1 MVEAVGFVLFCNAMT
16 QLSNIRLI
24 IGASTIAVIAL
35 VFLQVRWLIQAKNL
49 IETDFEQKV
58 QMALCYAV
66 EKSSSK
72 DFAFNT
78 LTVCQPIVG
87 GGNDNFLSE
96 SFNENTLPNRA
107 LQEALDAALMFY
119 DIDLDYEMA
128 ILDGAAASMSCNV
141 NSPYCCSLSPFQMGG
156 GDRLLNIQFPNKT
169 QYVLGRI
176 GFMLT
181 SSILILLF
189 ISIVF
194 LLANY
199 TLLRQKRISE
209 LNVDFFNNMA
219 HEFRTPLTNISLANK
234 LLVKNNRELKDN
246 GYLAIVKRE
255 NKKLLQQIER
265 VLHLAKLEKG
275 EYLLQK
281 SPVNLKDL
289 VEEVVADMDMQIKEQ
304 GAKIEVYLEER
315 GERRQVRNNDL
326 YELKLKSD
334 FSLPTPHL
342 QTQDWQIEGDRLHL
356 GNAFRNLIDNALKYS
371 EKETNI
377 EIVLQKKDRGI
388 VLSFKDNGIGIPKN
402 EQVYVF
408 EKFGRVANQNVHNQ
422 KGFGLGLSYVKMIV
436 ERHNGFVELVS
447 DWQKGCRF
455 DLYLPKNE

>member
-1 MVEAVGFVLFCNAMT
+1 MVEAVGFVLFCNSMT
-16 QLSNIRLI
+16 QLSNVRLI
-24 IGASTIAVIAL
+24 IGASSIAVMAL
-35 VFLQVRWLIQAKNL
+35 VFLQVRWLVQAKNL
-49 IETDFEQKV
+49 IEADFEQKV

-72 DFAFNT
+72 DFAFNA
-78 LTVCQPIVG
+78 LTVCQPIAGV
-87 GGNDNFLSE
+87 NSDFLSDN
-96 SFNENTLPNRA
+96 FNENIPTNTLQDRA
-107 LQEALDAALMFY
+107 LQEALDAALTFY
-119 DIDLDYEMA
+119 DIDLDYKMA

-219 HEFRTPLTNISLANK
+219 HEFRTPLTNISLASK
-234 LLVKNNRELKDN
+234 LLVKNKEELKDN
-246 GYLAIVKRE
+246 RYLTVVKRE

-265 VLHLAKLEKG
+265 VLHLAKLENG

-281 SPVNLKDL
+281 SPIDLKDL
-289 VEEVVADMDMQIKEQ
+289 IEEVVADMDMQIKEQ
-304 GAKIEVYLEER
+304 GAKIEVQIKEWDLEAR
-315 GERRQVRNNDL
+315 SKQQSARNEN
-326 YELKLKSD
+326 
-334 FSLPTPHL
+334 
-342 QTQDWQIEGDRLHL
+342 WQIEGDRLHL

-371 EKETNI
+371 KYSKTKTHI
-377 EIVLQKKDRGI
+377 EIILQKKEKGI
-388 VLSFKDNGIGIPKN
+388 VLSFKDNGVGIPKN

-408 EKFGRVANQNVHNQ
+408 EN
-422 KGFGLGLSYVKMIV
+422 LG
-436 ERHNGFVELVS
+436 ELPIKTFTIRKVLA
-447 DWQKGCRF
+447 WVCRM
-455 DLYLPKNE
+455 